1 MEKLFNDLE
10 FETIELYKSY
20 RLNHFSLLFMK
31 NYYIEESKENFLT
44 NFIIDDK
51 SIGQIKFIGENMLE
65 ATNDNGRY
73 QFLLASASIVS
84 FYQIWEDKYRKKIAK
99 NLNIEKIDSE
109 IYYELNKL
117 RQSILHNDHRPTND
131 FLKVANNLSFVNE
144 NGVLKLTVDEVHK
157 IYLELKKEINFLKEK
172 YSK

>member
-99 NLNIEKIDSE
+99 NLNIK
-109 IYYELNKL
+109 
-117 RQSILHNDHRPTND
+117 
-131 FLKVANNLSFVNE
+131 
-144 NGVLKLTVDEVHK
+144 
-157 IYLELKKEINFLKEK
+157 
-172 YSK
+172 

>member
-1 MEKLFNDLE
+1 
-10 FETIELYKSY
+10 
-20 RLNHFSLLFMK
+20 
-31 NYYIEESKENFLT
+31 
-44 NFIIDDK
+44 
-51 SIGQIKFIGENMLE
+51 MLE

-99 NLNIEKIDSE
+99 NENIEKIDSE